1 MSYENRLFKAFR
13 KAPVLPLD
21 ASTRFCFFSDCHR
34 GDGSTNDNFLK
45 NYNLYFS
52 ALKYYY
58 NAGYTYVEL
67 GDGDEF
73 WENRNIRH
81 IIEIHNNV
89 FRLLSRFYCRNKLFL
104 LYGNHDMEK
113 KTPGYAN
120 HFCAK
125 CHCDL
130 QKEWPLFPDL
140 PFYEGLIL
148 QFPNP
153 EQRLYVTHGHQADFW
168 NSTGWKLN
176 RFLVRYLWRPLEH
189 FGVSDPTNAAR
200 NYHHKDFIERR
211 LSSFARRLGFP
222 LITGHTHRP
231 RLNSSDELYFNC
243 GSCVH
248 PGGVTC
254 FELVGNCLS
263 LVKWSYE
270 TNPDRT
276 LYVNREVLEQ
286 VELFRE

>member
-13 KAPVLPLD
+13 KAPALPMD

-58 NAGYTYVEL
+58 NAGYTYVEV
-67 GDGDEF
+67 GDGDEL
-73 WENRNIRH
+73 WENRDIRQ
-81 IIEIHNNV
+81 IIGIHNNV

-140 PFYEGLIL
+140 PWSISVSLT
-148 QFPNP
+148 PPMPP
-153 EQRLYVTHGHQADFW
+153 ETIITRI
-168 NSTGWKLN
+168 S
-176 RFLVRYLWRPLEH
+176 
-189 FGVSDPTNAAR
+189 SNAA
-200 NYHHKDFIERR
+200 
-211 LSSFARRLGFP
+211 FP
-222 LITGHTHRP
+222 
-231 RLNSSDELYFNC
+231 
-243 GSCVH
+243 
-248 PGGVTC
+248 
-254 FELVGNCLS
+254 
-263 LVKWSYE
+263 W
-270 TNPDRT
+270 
-276 LYVNREVLEQ
+276 
-286 VELFRE
+286 

>member
-13 KAPVLPLD
+13 KAPVLPMD

-58 NAGYTYVEL
+58 NAGYTYVEV
-67 GDGDEF
+67 GDGDEL
-73 WENRNIRH
+73 WENRNIRQ

-140 PFYEGLIL
+140 PWSISVSL
-148 QFPNP
+148 
-153 EQRLYVTHGHQADFW
+153 THQCRQ
-168 NSTGWKLN
+168 K
-176 RFLVRYLWRPLEH
+176 
-189 FGVSDPTNAAR
+189 
-200 NYHHKDFIERR
+200 
-211 LSSFARRLGFP
+211 LSSQGF
-222 LITGHTHRP
+222 HRTP
-231 RLNSSDELYFNC
+231 PVPGEMEL
-243 GSCVH
+243 
-248 PGGVTC
+248 
-254 FELVGNCLS
+254 
-263 LVKWSYE
+263 
-270 TNPDRT
+270 
-276 LYVNREVLEQ
+276 
-286 VELFRE
+286 